1 MRIYVTA
8 YWGVDGIRHEWI
20 SEASSR
26 VEHMRAFHRMFK
38 DRDEVR
44 MWISTKKTTYK
55 GWSPCDNAI

>member
-1 MRIYVTA
+1 MQIYVTA

-20 SEASSR
+20 SEANSR

-38 DRDEVR
+38 DKDKVR

-55 GWSPCDNAI
+55 GWSPNV